1 MSKPNEEI
9 EVKDQRRKSFYIADN
24 RMIDEA
30 APLIGV
36 YGGAVYSSLLRHAD
50 KERKTWP
57 SVNKIAKE
65 WGISRT
71 LVMRSIQKL
80 EALNMIA
87 VSRDQ
92 GNHNEYR
99 LLDPAEWRLT
109 TGPCDTPVQEDTGL
123 PHTPVEEETGLRDTP
138 VEGVTSPPHT
148 PVPVHHV
155 DPKYTQSNKT
165 KSISRESDDF
175 QTEGN
180 YKTKPPKKPK
190 IGPQVNYLEEINK
203 QLVMYDQETQLAIKL
218 FLDGIAQKNK
228 SGDMTQGRYL
238 NLLCEIRTVSTTT
251 SKDVFKE
258 ALSKA
263 TKAGAG
269 NINYVRVV
277 IKSLTEKANNDK
289 KRNTDHQGTNL
300 FESKKHNVVYS
311 LGKNGDW
318 YKNNKLISR
327 DQVPEEIRKQAEG
340 HPPPPTGPITSIV
353 TDLSDK
359 FKMTSKGVTAEGS

>member
-1 MSKPNEEI
+1 MSKPSEEI

-109 TGPCDTPVQEDTGL
+109 TGPCDTPVQEDTSL

-155 DPKYTQSNKT
+155 DPKYNPIT
-165 KSISRESDDF
+165 I
-175 QTEGN
+175 
-180 YKTKPPKKPK
+180 PKKD
-190 IGPQVNYLEEINK
+190 LLSRMLFEEIIKANPHSRLCALTPK
-203 QLVMYDQETQLAIKL
+203 QKEARIAAWAKDIERLVRVDKQNYDVIEKVIRA
-218 FLDGIAQKNK
+218 AQKDNFWSK
-228 SGDMTQGRYL
+228 NILSG
-238 NLLCEIRTVSTTT
+238 
-251 SKDVFKE
+251 E
-258 ALSKA
+258 ALRRNWDRLTQEFVKDKKLSNGGSKA
-263 TKAGAG
+263 KYYSQG
-269 NINYVRVV
+269 
-277 IKSLTEKANNDK
+277 K
-289 KRNTDHQGTNL
+289 KREWFL
-300 FESKKHNVVYS
+300 
-311 LGKNGDW
+311 NG
-318 YKNNKLISR
+318 KLIPA
-327 DQVPEEIRKQAEG
+327 DQVPEDIRKKAEG
-340 HPPPPTGPITSIV
+340 PPPPASGPV
-353 TDLSDK
+353 TQIIKGLAGQ
-359 FKMTSKGVTAEGS
+359 FKINNKETHVVR